1 MTDEL
6 VRMEK
11 QKYLRDNV
19 VDKGY
24 STEQFIAYLQGI
36 RGKESAW

>member
-24 STEQFIAYLQGI
+24 STEHFISYLQGI
-36 RGKESAW
+36 RGKESVW